1 MFLSRFCL
9 PRNPPLSVT
18 SYVNTLKKSHHQP
31 LISTR
36 YLTTTTS
43 TMSPTNNEKAQARS
57 NGHDAEDIEG
67 EHNEWK
73 FNAPYKIHSKD
84 GEGFKALYE
93 GSCHCGRVKYQ
104 LSRERPL
111 DAKFCH
117 CTTCQVIHGIAH
129 SPFPSQS
136 PTHPPSPLLH
146 SHNHFLTL
154 K

>member
-1 MFLSRFCL
+1 MFLSRFYL
-9 PRNPPLSVT
+9 TRNIPLTLT
-18 SYVNTLKKSHHQP
+18 SYLKKSHHQP

-36 YLTTTTS
+36 YLTSTTS
-43 TMSPTNNEKAQARS
+43 TMSPTSNEKAQARS

-73 FNAPYKIHSKD
+73 FNAPYKVHSKD
-84 GEGFKALYE
+84 GDGFKALYE

-117 CTTCQVIHGIAH
+117 CTTCQVIHGI
-129 SPFPSQS
+129 SPFPFPIPTPHSSSLSS
-136 PTHPPSPLLH
+136 PS
-146 SHNHFLTL
+146 S
-154 K
+154 

>member
-1 MFLSRFCL
+1 MFPSRFCL

-18 SYVNTLKKSHHQP
+18 SYLKKSHHQP
-31 LISTR
+31 LISTG
-36 YLTTTTS
+36 YLTSTTS
-43 TMSPTNNEKAQARS
+43 TMSPTNSEKAQAKS

-67 EHNEWK
+67 EQNEWK

-104 LSRERPL
+104 LSRDRPL

-129 SPFPSQS
+129 APC
-136 PTHPPSPLLH
+136 PTHPPFAPPLPLLPTF
-146 SHNHFLTL
+146 SFL
-154 K
+154 